1 MQTEKNIEDREA
13 PPHEVVI
20 IGSGPAGLT
29 AALYCARANLHPLVF
44 EGDMPGG
51 QLTTTT
57 EVENF
62 PGFLDGISGPDLIET
77 IKAQAKKF
85 GTEFKYGIVDRVI
98 PQDGLFEIV
107 VGESIVTSKAVI
119 IATGA
124 RPRKLGLFSEEKY
137 WSKGVTSCATC
148 DGFFYR
154 GREVCVIGG
163 GDSAM
168 EEAIFLTRFCNKV
181 YIIHRRDKLRASA
194 VMAERAVANPKIEFL
209 YNKKVVEII
218 GDDSLKGL
226 QVTSIRLE
234 DTQTGEREVMDI
246 GGVFLGIGHIPN
258 TEILGELVIKD
269 EQGYAVTHGKSTTT
283 GCPGLFVCGD
293 AQDSLFRQAITAAG
307 TGCMAALESERYLE
321 SL

>member
-1 MQTEKNIEDREA
+1 MIT

-29 AALYCARANLHPLVF
+29 AALYCARADLHPIVL
-44 EGDMPGG
+44 EGSMPGG
-51 QLTTTT
+51 QLITTT

-62 PGFLDGISGPDLIET
+62 PGFVDGISGSDLVET
-77 IKAQAKKF
+77 IKSQAKKF
-85 GTEFKYGIVDRVI
+85 GTEFKYATVSEII
-98 PQDGLFEIV
+98 FQDGHFKLYIDNDNDNDNENAIYTK
-107 VGESIVTSKAVI
+107 SVI

-124 RPRKLGLFSEEKY
+124 RPRKLGLVSEEKY

-154 GREVCVIGG
+154 GREVCVVGG

-168 EEAIFLTRFCNKV
+168 EEALFLTRFCPKV
-181 YIIHRRDKLRASA
+181 FIIHRRDKLRASV
-194 VMAERAVANPKIEFL
+194 VMAERARKNEKIEFVW
-209 YNKKVVEII
+209 NKKITEIL

-226 QVTSIRLE
+226 QVTGVKLE
-234 DTQTGEREVMDI
+234 DTNTGKTSTLGI

-258 TEILGELVIKD
+258 TEIVKELVATD
-269 EQGYAVTHGKSTTT
+269 EHGYVITHPNSTSTDQE
-283 GCPGLFVCGD
+283 GMFVCGD
-293 AQDSLFRQAITAAG
+293 AQDSVYRQAITAAG
-307 TGCMAALESERYLE
+307 TGCMAALEAERYLE